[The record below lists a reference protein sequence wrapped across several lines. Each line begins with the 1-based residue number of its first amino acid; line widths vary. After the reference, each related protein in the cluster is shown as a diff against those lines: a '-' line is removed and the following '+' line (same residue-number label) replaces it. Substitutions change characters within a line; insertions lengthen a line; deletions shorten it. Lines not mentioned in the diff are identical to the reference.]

1 MSQCRHRLYQA
12 LQQHGTART
21 DYVWISD
28 DTLSDT
34 FFRFAKHHR
43 RHGSSVPGPLEAQK
57 RAARRR
63 HVDLARMGCPAPPV
77 DVGVLFG
84 KPGQNTQ
91 WQPIGPQPWPAM
103 PQGMA
108 ELPERAGQMCE
119 ILMCGVEPF
128 PPYDLAQTPPPPPP
142 PPPLNAAYPPE
153 TPEPRIT
160 RDPTTPAINYTSTK
174 VVLEKSTWQC
184 ASLDEFRTL
193 IPNFDPT
200 IRDPSL
206 VSRAIFSYI
215 LEKWFRRGQRRCNV
229 VDLHAFLDNPSLN
242 IPGSENYLLLINHLV
257 RRYGGEGLI
266 SAHFR
271 FLRQAIS
278 LGLVPADE
286 IAKIL
291 KIMPSIK
298 TETGTLKSSNP
309 EKLVALYRQIWH
321 GLQSS
326 SVMGPQDLDRDI
338 LTSWAKDHLKLAGQ
352 LNLDQAADVILCHLV
367 LTTVPDPASGNPGV
381 ADEDRRETLLTWI
394 QSHIEMSHPD
404 IALKYI
410 MDVTT
415 ALIFSPHYNQ
425 RGSELLTTWCWVLR
439 RLESESLLR
448 STYSLFNFEADSTS
462 IASRMNND
470 EFHGYQRYIRVLQLW
485 VVAVL
490 GSRRSAYK
498 LRAYRRKRVF
508 NSLLVRLDKEPGR
521 ARGTDILTHL
531 HLLLQDLVVRG
542 LPAADF
548 VLRTAASVEFYK
560 GQRKFQVKNNVDNYL
575 DPELKQMF
583 RNPTRTPLT
592 LDDVLANYFM
602 YTRRRSSTFS
612 VFETLA
618 RKTDI
623 ASPRFLEQI
632 ISYTDSG
639 TVPRSAIIHLLRHH
653 TPLKIA
659 LSHSWR
665 QQSPPTPRPPGLDP
679 CIFPDPF
686 ASLRMLHT
694 LALVF
699 ACSPKLSPMNS
710 WRLTRW
716 VYRYIVHHSGP
727 VEPVLARAL
736 YQAGVVRFREAKM
749 PVPVDRF
756 RFIMDMIR
764 NSEGGEV
771 ADGVMYAERI

>member
-28 DTLSDT
+28 DILSDT

-63 HVDLARMGCPAPPV
+63 HVDIARMGCPAPPV

-84 KPGQNTQ
+84 KPAQNAQ
-91 WQPIGPQPWPAM
+91 WQPIGPQSWPVM
-103 PQGMA
+103 PQ
-108 ELPERAGQMCE
+108 
-119 ILMCGVEPF
+119 EPF
-128 PPYDLAQTPPPPPP
+128 PPYNLAPPPPP
-142 PPPLNAAYPPE
+142 PPPLDAAYSPE

-160 RDPTTPAINYTSTK
+160 RDPTTPAINYTSSK
-174 VVLEKSTWQC
+174 VVREKSTWLC
-184 ASLDEFRTL
+184 ASLDEFRNL

-206 VSRAIFSYI
+206 VSRTIFSYI
-215 LEKWFRRGQRRCNV
+215 LENWFRRGQRRCNV

-278 LGLVPADE
+278 LGLVSVDE
-286 IAKIL
+286 IVKIL

-298 TETGTLKSSNP
+298 TEAGTLKSSNR

-326 SVMGPQDLDRDI
+326 SVLGLQDLGKDI
-338 LTSWAKDHLKLAGQ
+338 LGSWANDHLELAGQ

-367 LTTVPDPASGNPGV
+367 LTAVPDPASGNTGV
-381 ADEDRRETLLTWI
+381 ADEDRREALLTWI

-404 IALKYI
+404 IALKHI

-415 ALIFSPHYNQ
+415 ALIFSPHYNK
-425 RGSELLTTWCWVLR
+425 RGSELFATWCWVLR
-439 RLESESLLR
+439 RLESESVLR
-448 STYSLFNFEADSTS
+448 STSSLLNFEADSTS
-462 IASRMNND
+462 IASRINND
-470 EFHGYQRYIRVLQLW
+470 EFHSCQRYMRILQLW

-490 GSRRSAYK
+490 GSRRSSYK

-508 NSLLVRLDKEPGR
+508 NSLLVRLDKESGR

-531 HLLLQDLVVRG
+531 HLLLQDLVIRG

-560 GQRKFQVKNNVDNYL
+560 GQRKFQIKDHVDNYL
-575 DPELKQMF
+575 GPELKQIF
-583 RNPTRTPLT
+583 SNPTRTPLT
-592 LDDVLANYFM
+592 LDDVLTNYFM

-612 VFETLA
+612 VFESLA
-618 RKTDI
+618 RKTDVT
-623 ASPRFLEQI
+623 SPRFLEQI
-632 ISYTDSG
+632 ISYTNSG
-639 TVPRSAIIHLLRHH
+639 TVPRSTIIHLLRHH

-659 LSHSWR
+659 LSRSWR
-665 QQSPPTPRPPGLDP
+665 QQLPPTPTPRPPGLDP
-679 CIFPDPF
+679 CLFPDPF

-699 ACSPKLSPMNS
+699 ACLPKLSPMNS

-736 YQAGVVRFREAKM
+736 YQAGVVRFREAKQ
-749 PVPVDRF
+749 PVPIDRF
-756 RFIMDMIR
+756 LFIMDMIR
-764 NSEGGEV
+764 SAEGREV
-771 ADGVMYAERI
+771 ADAVRYGERI